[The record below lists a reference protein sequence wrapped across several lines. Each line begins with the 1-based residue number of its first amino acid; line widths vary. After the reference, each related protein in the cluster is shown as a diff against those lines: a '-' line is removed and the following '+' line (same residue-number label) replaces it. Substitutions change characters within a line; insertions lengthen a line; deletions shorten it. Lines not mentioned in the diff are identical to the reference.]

1 MTSGSLTGAML
12 PARLSFWKERLLLS
26 ETNYL
31 SYLKGK
37 EMPGI
42 VVSWLDAN
50 WFPLL
55 VAVFILG
62 MMLYGH
68 TCGFL
73 RLAVSF
79 AALLITVILVRLT
92 LPYAVQRVEADP
104 QIRAVITQK
113 VREAAGIE
121 GLESVAIDTAEAQE
135 QVIDSLELPES
146 LRRALKQNNTEEIWE
161 RLGASRFQE
170 YAVDYLSRA
179 VLRTVLGILLFFAV
193 SILLRI
199 LMHVLDIFTRL
210 PVVHGLNQIFGA
222 FLGLAWGLVLV
233 WTGFLVLGFFERTVI
248 GSGIRQ
254 IIDRVLWLKLLYD
267 MNPVGMLLRGIL
279 LSAL

>member
-1 MTSGSLTGAML
+1 
-12 PARLSFWKERLLLS
+12 
-26 ETNYL
+26 
-31 SYLKGK
+31 
-37 EMPGI
+37 MPGT
-42 VVSWLDAN
+42 VTSWLDAN

-68 TCGFL
+68 SCGFL

-79 AALLITVILVRLT
+79 ATLLITVVVVRLA
-92 LPYAVQRVEADP
+92 LPCAVQWAEADP

-113 VREAAGIE
+113 VREAAGIDE
-121 GLESVAIDTAEAQE
+121 LEALAIDTPGAQE
-135 QVIDSLELPES
+135 QVIDSLKVPES
-146 LRRALKQNNTEEIWE
+146 LRRALKQNNTEEIWAK
-161 RLGASRFQE
+161 LGVSRFQE
-170 YAVDYLSRA
+170 YAADFLSRA
-179 VLRTVLGILLFFAV
+179 VLRTLLGILLFFTV

-210 PVVHGLNQIFGA
+210 PVIHGLNQIFGA
-222 FLGLAWGLVLV
+222 LLGLAEGLLLL
-233 WTGFLVLGFFERTVI
+233 WTGFLVLGFFEGTVI
-248 GSGIRQ
+248 GGGIRQ

>member
-1 MTSGSLTGAML
+1 
-12 PARLSFWKERLLLS
+12 
-26 ETNYL
+26 
-31 SYLKGK
+31 
-37 EMPGI
+37 MPGI
-42 VVSWLDAN
+42 VTSWLDAN

-55 VAVFILG
+55 VAVVILG

-73 RLAVSF
+73 HLAVSF

-92 LPYAVQRVEADP
+92 LPYAVQRVETDP
-104 QIRAVITQK
+104 QIRTVITQK
-113 VREAAGIE
+113 VRESVGIDELEAA
-121 GLESVAIDTAEAQE
+121 AIDTQEAQE
-135 QVIDSLELPES
+135 RVIDSLNLPES
-146 LRRALKQNNTEEIWE
+146 MRRALKQNNTEEIWE
-161 RLGASRFQE
+161 KLGVSRFQE
-170 YAVDYLSRA
+170 YAVDYLSRT

-233 WTGFLVLGFFERTVI
+233 WTGFLVLGFFEGTVI
-248 GSGIRQ
+248 GSGVRQ

>member
-1 MTSGSLTGAML
+1 
-12 PARLSFWKERLLLS
+12 
-26 ETNYL
+26 
-31 SYLKGK
+31 
-37 EMPGI
+37 MPGT
-42 VVSWLDAN
+42 VTSWLDAN

-68 TCGFL
+68 SCGFL
-73 RLAVSF
+73 RLAISF
-79 AALLITVILVRLT
+79 AALLITVVVVRLA
-92 LPYAVQRVEADP
+92 LPCAVQWAEADP

-113 VREAAGIE
+113 VREAAGIDE
-121 GLESVAIDTAEAQE
+121 LEALAIDTPGAQE
-135 QVIDSLELPES
+135 QVIDSLKVPES
-146 LRRALKQNNTEEIWE
+146 LRRALKQNNTEEIWAK
-161 RLGASRFQE
+161 LGVSRFQE
-170 YAVDYLSRA
+170 YAADFLSRA
-179 VLRTVLGILLFFAV
+179 VLRTLLGILLFFTV

-210 PVVHGLNQIFGA
+210 PVIHGLNQIFGA
-222 FLGLAWGLVLV
+222 LLGLAEGLLLL

>member
-1 MTSGSLTGAML
+1 M
-12 PARLSFWKERLLLS
+12 
-26 ETNYL
+26 
-31 SYLKGK
+31 
-37 EMPGI
+37 
-42 VVSWLDAN
+42 
-50 WFPLL
+50 
-55 VAVFILG
+55 
-62 MMLYGH
+62 
-68 TCGFL
+68 
-73 RLAVSF
+73 
-79 AALLITVILVRLT
+79 
-92 LPYAVQRVEADP
+92 
-104 QIRAVITQK
+104 
-113 VREAAGIE
+113 
-121 GLESVAIDTAEAQE
+121 
-135 QVIDSLELPES
+135 
-146 LRRALKQNNTEEIWE
+146 
-161 RLGASRFQE
+161 
-170 YAVDYLSRA
+170 DYLSRA

-233 WTGFLVLGFFERTVI
+233 WTGFLVLGFFEGTVI